1 MDNKTDNGIEA
12 IGRFLNNIQQGNKN
26 RLNPSQDEIV
36 GKSSSY
42 RSNIK
47 DYNTGECAIKSAIS
61 MTAFGIWTGNLIQ
74 FNDLAQI
81 SEKLQKLKEVYPDI
95 DTSDFESVATKLSQN
110 INGFNEKIMD
120 FSITKQEFIQAES
133 GTFIAE
139 RMSELSGL
147 NITPNNISDIMVGVS
162 VIGASMTLLYLKD
175 KKSRLSYEEKIA
187 EYSDDLRQPS
197 ERMRSFRNDRM
208 AFDAALFFCAPIK
221 NDGYLSTIS
230 NHILNGLNLIL
241 TMPKKLLR
249 EMANVVLKT
258 ESEKNVFDK
267 SLTSLVETFGAQK
280 EWLSI
285 YLKDTSKKLNG
296 DGYLENSV
304 KLINTIKDQ
313 SMNKQSINSSSD
325 YSYSSNINII
335 KADAQQQKLKN
346 NILMSLNKA
355 AISFLIDDPKSKSS
369 IEAKKMLEKLK
380 NLHNNKVEQKFDN
393 YEAISHLAKSILNN
407 GIDLKNKQG
416 SETKSE
422 FIKKELTAKLDKYSL
437 NLSYKHFENS
447 LEGFKEIYLSNSLSS
462 NQIDNFD
469 KSMKKILI
477 KYKDDIYTED
487 GFQQKNLDK
496 ACKEVQMFFHQH
508 KKYLNETSEIDAAYN
523 LKDKMQVFFQDYQNR
538 NIKPYEGTYLE
549 FIEERLRVNQKF
561 INSKD
566 LNNDN
571 TFAVNNHLQPNKRK
585 I

>member
-26 RLNPSQDEIV
+26 RLNPSPDEIV

-197 ERMRSFRNDRM
+197 ERMRAFRNDRM

-258 ESEKNVFDK
+258 ESEKNFFDK

-355 AISFLIDDPKSKSS
+355 ATSFLIDDPKSKSS

-393 YEAISHLAKSILNN
+393 YEAISHLAKNILNN

-487 GFQQKNLDK
+487 GFNQKNLDK
-496 ACKEVQMFFHQH
+496 ACKEAQMFFHQH
-508 KKYLNETSEIDAAYN
+508 KKYLNGTSEIDAAYN